1 MKIREERVLA
11 ILGLI
16 MIIIMTCTIYFGLNN
31 VVNTI
36 DNMFVVKNANL
47 QHILI
52 NMMMIEQFDMWTNET
67 QMRTIYY
74 GIIISFSVLIGLV
87 FTRRT
92 SSKMLKFSGVIF
104 LLSGLAEMILLGTS
118 IIGWTAGPMLMIA
131 GFLCVYNSKNYF

>member
-11 ILGLI
+11 TLGLI

-47 QHILI
+47 QHMLT
-52 NMMMIEQFDMWTNET
+52 NMMTIEQFDMWTNET
-67 QMRTIYY
+67 QMRTIY
-74 GIIISFSVLIGLV
+74 GIIISFSVLVGLV
-87 FTRRT
+87 FARRN

-131 GFLCVYNSKNYF
+131 GFLCVYNSKNHF